1 VPGRSARYC
10 ARMSEENVQIVRGV
24 RTALSPL
31 SEKASQRRALDERL
45 GVRFPGLLR
54 LSGKA
59 LFRLPPRSRL
69 RQTILARLI
78 TRAYAA
84 ANRRDFELI
93 LTANDPGSYE
103 YHPSAD
109 YLPPDMDAVYYGHDG
124 YRRFWRQWLEA
135 FEDIRWDP
143 EEMIDFGA
151 KALVTTRQ
159 SGHGSGS
166 GVAVSQPVFQ
176 VFTFRGGLVIRQ
188 EDFSDRPKA
197 LEAAGLEE

>member
-1 VPGRSARYC
+1 MSQENGIRLTLHPPSGRA
-10 ARMSEENVQIVRGV
+10 G
-24 RTALSPL
+24 
-31 SEKASQRRALDERL
+31 QRRTLDERL
-45 GVRFPGLLR
+45 GVRFPGLRR
-54 LSGKA
+54 LLGKA
-59 LFRLPPRSRL
+59 LFRLPPRSRF
-69 RQTILARLI
+69 RQTILARSI

-93 LTANDPGSYE
+93 LTANDPASYE

-109 YLPPDMDAVYYGHDG
+109 YLPPDMERVYYGHDG
-124 YRRFWRQWLEA
+124 YRRFWRQWLDA

-188 EDFSDRPKA
+188 EDFSDRSKA
-197 LEAAGLEE
+197 LEATGLSE

>member
-1 VPGRSARYC
+1 
-10 ARMSEENVQIVRGV
+10 MSQERGI
-24 RTALSPL
+24 RITLHPP
-31 SEKASQRRALDERL
+31 SERAGQRRTLDERL

-69 RQTILARLI
+69 RQTILARVI

-109 YLPPDMDAVYYGHDG
+109 YLPPDMDTVYYGHDG
-124 YRRFWRQWLEA
+124 YRRFWRQWLDA

-188 EDFSDRPKA
+188 EDFSDRSKA
-197 LEAAGLEE
+197 LEAAGLKE

>member
-1 VPGRSARYC
+1 
-10 ARMSEENVQIVRGV
+10 MHGV
-24 RTALSPL
+24 RTRLHPP
-31 SEKASQRRALDERL
+31 SERAGQRRTLDERL

-59 LFRLPPRSRL
+59 VFGLPPRSRL
-69 RQTILARLI
+69 RQTILARSI

-93 LTANDPGSYE
+93 LTANDPERYE

-109 YLPPDMDAVYYGHDG
+109 YLPPDMERVYYGHDG
-124 YRRFWRQWLEA
+124 YRKFWRQWLDA
-135 FEDIRWDP
+135 FGDIRWDP
-143 EEMIDFGA
+143 EEMIDFGT
-151 KALVTTRQ
+151 KALVTTCQ

-176 VFTFRGGLVIRQ
+176 LFTFRRGLVIRQ
-188 EDFSDRPKA
+188 EDFSDREKA
-197 LEAAGLEE
+197 LEAAGLRE